1 MKLCKD
7 CKHFYSGLQDL
18 CMNPRN
24 GTSPVNGESKVRWAS
39 VNRSTYQELQK
50 YDVAANCG
58 PEGAWFESIPVP
70 QPKKSSWRKLF
81 E

>member
-18 CMNPRN
+18 CVNPNN
-24 GTSPVNGESKVRWAS
+24 GTSPVDGKPKSRWAS
-39 VNRSTYQELQK
+39 VNRS
-50 YDVAANCG
+50 DRSFCG

-70 QPKKSSWRKLF
+70 QPKKSFWRKIF
-81 E
+81 EQAKG